1 MNRVVLVGYLARQ
14 VSVEQH
20 RGGHLVGR
28 TLLVVPRG
36 RTGRARGPD
45 FVPVVV
51 QGRANVLAAV
61 QLAAGDRVWVLGRLA
76 ATHRDACADRY
87 VVVARELE
95 PVGDGPP

>member
-20 RGGHLVGR
+20 RGGRSVGR

-36 RTGRARGPD
+36 RGGRARGAD

-51 QGRANVLAAV
+51 QGRANVLAAI
-61 QLAAGDRVWVLGRLA
+61 
-76 ATHRDACADRY
+76 
-87 VVVARELE
+87 
-95 PVGDGPP
+95 